1 MCCSSVNP
9 ILCKNRG
16 IGSFFGSRLGEKS
29 FASRFEGEANK
40 ITSVGSGEDEADG
53 IKALS
58 DILHGQSSALR
69 INPELENG
77 V

>member
-1 MCCSSVNP
+1 MQEPRHWFLFGVQVGRKV
-9 ILCKNRG
+9 LC
-16 IGSFFGSRLGEKS
+16 
-29 FASRFEGEANK
+29 SRFEGEANK

-58 DILHGQSSALR
+58 DILHEQSSALR